1 MKKNNLFI
9 ALVFVFMISGCAA
22 SDTEADTFSNDQT
35 ESGEFVG
42 VEIEQIDQIEQT
54 QTEQESQAPE
64 NDNTTQDDDR
74 KSIKVAVMGS
84 PAEDILKKADEKL
97 SLSGYRV
104 DIITCEDYNEPN
116 ALVLSGEADACLY
129 ENNVF
134 LDSYN
139 KKNSTELVA
148 EEKLY
153 FEPLALFPGT
163 VTDLSELKRPV
174 KIAIPKGD
182 VNKARVLYLLE
193 QKGLITLKEGAYYQ
207 ASMEDVIEDP
217 YGIVFEEVDLSG
229 GWPDV
234 NSYALI
240 VSDYNHAILSGI
252 DPDTSLG
259 DENRNSGIID
269 MFSICLVTDKNKESN
284 QKIKELS
291 KALNSEEVEDYIAG
305 SFYGS
310 VVDYR

>member
-22 SDTEADTFSNDQT
+22 SDTEADTLSNDQT

-64 NDNTTQDDDR
+64 NDKTTQDDDR

-163 VTDLSELKRPV
+163 VTDLNELKRPV

-193 QKGLITLKEGAYYQ
+193 QKGIITLKEGAYYQ

-217 YGIVFEEVDLSG
+217 YGIVLEEVDLSG

-269 MFSICLVTDKNKESN
+269 MFSICLVTDKKKESN